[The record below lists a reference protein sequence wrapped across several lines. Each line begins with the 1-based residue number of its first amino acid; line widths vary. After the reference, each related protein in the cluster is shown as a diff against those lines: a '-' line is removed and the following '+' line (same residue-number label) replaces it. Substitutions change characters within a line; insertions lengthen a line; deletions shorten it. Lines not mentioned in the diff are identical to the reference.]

1 MISIHTLSIMRNEFR
16 AYKSLIKERDKLIEE
31 YETPLKSLK
40 NELLE
45 VEGKLSQIKSPGKS
59 DGLGGFVQDSVDKYN
74 HLIAKKDELK
84 NAVDNYIK
92 EYGNDS
98 FEEELLKALIYDRGQ
113 YDKGYED
120 AMNEVK
126 HPQPLKFE
134 DLKEGMWI
142 YDAPYEEIV
151 RIKEIESNE
160 WIFLE
165 CIKSKDLSNTFFQEG
180 RFYPITI
187 PNIGDKN
194 G

>member
-1 MISIHTLSIMRNEFR
+1 MYKPPIEIVMKEVFQKMNEDFENSVLKAVQKVDRN
-16 AYKSLIKERDKLIEE
+16 
-31 YETPLKSLK
+31 
-40 NELLE
+40 
-45 VEGKLSQIKSPGKS
+45 
-59 DGLGGFVQDSVDKYN
+59 VDK
-74 HLIAKKDELK
+74 
-84 NAVDNYIK
+84 
-92 EYGNDS
+92 
-98 FEEELLKALIYDRGQ
+98 EELLQAIIYDRGQ

-151 RIKEIESNE
+151 RIKEIESNK

>member
-1 MISIHTLSIMRNEFR
+1 MTTALCLAAKRGVDIKIVTPGIPDKKLVFLLTQSYYKQLVEAGIHIYEYTPGFIHAKNFLVDDKCATVGTINLDYR
-16 AYKSLIKERDKLIEE
+16 SLYLHFENAVFKAVRKVGI
-31 YETPLKSLK
+31 
-40 NELLE
+40 N
-45 VEGKLSQIKSPGKS
+45 
-59 DGLGGFVQDSVDKYN
+59 VDK
-74 HLIAKKDELK
+74 
-84 NAVDNYIK
+84 
-92 EYGNDS
+92 
-98 FEEELLKALIYDRGQ
+98 EELLKALIYDRGQ

-180 RFYPITI
+180 RFYPIQI
-187 PNIGDKN
+187 PNIGTE
-194 G
+194 

>member
-1 MISIHTLSIMRNEFR
+1 MYKPPIEIIMKEVRQKMNEDFEN
-16 AYKSLIKERDKLIEE
+16 SV
-31 YETPLKSLK
+31 LKA
-40 NELLE
+40 
-45 VEGKLSQIKSPGKS
+45 
-59 DGLGGFVQDSVDKYN
+59 VQKFDINVDK
-74 HLIAKKDELK
+74 
-84 NAVDNYIK
+84 
-92 EYGNDS
+92 
-98 FEEELLKALIYDRGQ
+98 EELLKALIYDRGQ

>member
-1 MISIHTLSIMRNEFR
+1 MYKPPIEIVMKEVFQKMNEDFEN
-16 AYKSLIKERDKLIEE
+16 SV
-31 YETPLKSLK
+31 LKA
-40 NELLE
+40 
-45 VEGKLSQIKSPGKS
+45 
-59 DGLGGFVQDSVDKYN
+59 VQKVDINVDK
-74 HLIAKKDELK
+74 
-84 NAVDNYIK
+84 
-92 EYGNDS
+92 
-98 FEEELLKALIYDRGQ
+98 EELLKALIYDRGQ

-180 RFYPITI
+180 RFYTITI
-187 PNIGDKN
+187 KNI
-194 G
+194 